1 MIRQVAAVALVI
13 FLGPVGLS
21 AQTPASTAV
30 PAAELKIN
38 TQAATVYRSPSTGS
52 PIVGTARRGAVLPV
66 TRELGSWVRVA
77 WPDAEEGAGYVHIS
91 SGSLLRSGSASAT
104 RDLTPTQTGSAAMP
118 MMSNNNMADPAAS
131 VQQPANQYTGTVYV
145 PQPTHV
151 VGIGGKLSGSTLG
164 YGFSGRA
171 WSRGRFGVQFDLS
184 RSRMTTLGAPEE
196 VTMVQFAPS
205 VLYSLPDRVSDYVW
219 VRPYVG
225 GGASMNR
232 HTLRLGTADSGL
244 SVSDNAFGFRAF
256 GGGEFTF
263 ASMPRFSVSADLG
276 YDWTSSPFIGYDFG
290 GFGFALSGHW
300 YVK

>member
-118 MMSNNNMADPAAS
+118 MMSNNNTADPAAS
-131 VQQPANQYTGTVYV
+131 VPANQYTGTVYV
-145 PQPTHV
+145 PKPTHV
-151 VGIGGKLSGSTLG
+151 VGLGGKLSGSTLG
-164 YGFSGRA
+164 
-171 WSRGRFGVQFDLS
+171 
-184 RSRMTTLGAPEE
+184 
-196 VTMVQFAPS
+196 
-205 VLYSLPDRVSDYVW
+205 
-219 VRPYVG
+219 
-225 GGASMNR
+225 
-232 HTLRLGTADSGL
+232 
-244 SVSDNAFGFRAF
+244 
-256 GGGEFTF
+256 
-263 ASMPRFSVSADLG
+263 
-276 YDWTSSPFIGYDFG
+276 
-290 GFGFALSGHW
+290 
-300 YVK
+300 

>member
-1 MIRQVAAVALVI
+1 MIRQLAAVALVV
-13 FLGPVGLS
+13 FLSPAGVS
-21 AQTPASTAV
+21 AQTPAPTTV
-30 PAAELKIN
+30 PAAELRIN
-38 TQAATVYRSPSTGS
+38 TQAAPVYRSPSTGS
-52 PIVGTARRGAVLPV
+52 PVVGTAQRGTVLPV
-66 TRELGSWVRVA
+66 TRELGSWVRVS
-77 WPDAEEGAGYVHIS
+77 WPDAEDGAGYVHVS
-91 SGSLLRSGSASAT
+91 SGALTRSGSGSAT
-104 RDLTPTQTGSAAMP
+104 RDLTPTQTAQSPMP
-118 MMSNNNMADPAAS
+118 MMTSNNTADPAAS
-131 VQQPANQYTGTVYV
+131 GQQPGNMYTGTVYV
-145 PQPTHV
+145 PQPTHI
-151 VGIGGKLSGSTLG
+151 VGLGGKLTGSTLG
-164 YGFSGRA
+164 YGVSGRA
-171 WSRGRFGVQFDLS
+171 WSRGRFGMQFDLS
-184 RSRMTTLGAPEE
+184 RSRMTTVGAPEQ

-205 VLYSLPDRVSDYVW
+205 VLFSLPDRVSDYVW

-232 HTLRLGTADSGL
+232 HSLRLGTADSGL